1 MPDLQYAIRKI
12 EQRAADFF
20 AVPESSGSGSGRL
33 PPERPNTQTQ
43 VAEQTCVSAPE
54 SIVLPSSE
62 PHEKTTARLQAENSD
77 PLFVAGQKVLKQLN
91 APSEATLLLLS
102 ESSLSLQVPGGDWG
116 RIFAEL
122 TMDPVLAVGLFQH
135 IEHQQSSGHAE
146 DWTDAKETIPSI
158 TQSEHPGLC
167 TLSTACSALRG
178 RHADRWWKEA
188 RSHFGMILLDGSGL
202 DILTVDSILPKCSHA
217 LFVVEYGSTSRAW
230 ATQMGKMIAAR
241 KINSVGCIA
250 RARHAAA

>member
-1 MPDLQYAIRKI
+1 MPDLQHAIRDI
-12 EQRAADFF
+12 EQRAAEFF
-20 AVPESSGSGSGRL
+20 AVPENPGSASGRL
-33 PPERPNTQTQ
+33 PPEMPDTQTL
-43 VAEQTCVSAPE
+43 AEEPTCASAPE
-54 SIVLPSSE
+54 PIVLPSSE
-62 PHEKTTARLQAENSD
+62 RHEKTTSPLHSENPD
-77 PLFVAGQKVLKQLN
+77 PLFLAGQKVLRQLET
-91 APSEATLLLLS
+91 PSEATLLLLS

-135 IEHQQSSGHAE
+135 GEHQQSSGHAE
-146 DWTDAKETIPSI
+146 DWADAKETIPSI
-158 TQSEHPGLC
+158 TQSEYPGLC

-178 RHADRWWKEA
+178 RRSHRWWKEA

-202 DILTVDSILPKCSHA
+202 DLLTVESILPKCSHA
-217 LFVVEYGSTSRAW
+217 LFVVEYGSTSRDW
-230 ATQMGKMIAAR
+230 ADQMGKVIAAR

>member
-1 MPDLQYAIRKI
+1 MLDLQHAIRDI

-20 AVPESSGSGSGRL
+20 AVPENPGYGSGQL
-33 PPERPNTQTQ
+33 PPEMPDTQTL
-43 VAEQTCVSAPE
+43 AEEPTCASEPE
-54 SIVLPSSE
+54 PVVFPSSE
-62 PHEKTTARLQAENSD
+62 RHQKTTSPLHSENPD
-77 PLFVAGQKVLKQLN
+77 PLFMAGQKVLKQLETP
-91 APSEATLLLLS
+91 AEATLLLLS
-102 ESSLSLQVPGGDWG
+102 ESLLSLQVPGGDWG

-135 IEHQQSSGHAE
+135 IEHQQSSGHGE
-146 DWTDAKETIPSI
+146 DWADAKETIPSI
-158 TQSEHPGLC
+158 TQSEYPGLC
-167 TLSTACSALRG
+167 TLSTACSALR
-178 RHADRWWKEA
+178 RRRADRWWKEA

-202 DILTVDSILPKCSHA
+202 DILTVESILPKCSHT

-230 ATQMGKMIAAR
+230 ATQMGKVIAAR